1 MVGETATVPA
11 QNSKALQPKTRFL
24 AIRSVAALMLREM
37 ATTYGRS
44 PGGYVWALL
53 DPVAA
58 LALMSLFFSMTFHA
72 PPLGSNFV
80 LFYATGYLPFMLYS
94 EVGVKIGQAIRYSK
108 PLLAY
113 PRVTYVDALLSRF
126 VLNCLTHM
134 AVFAIII
141 SSIALIYDLRL
152 DLNIP
157 AILQSFG
164 MAMALALGIGSL
176 NCYLSS
182 TFPLWE
188 RIWSIANRPLFL
200 VSGVFFMVEN
210 LGERYRDFML
220 YNPLVHVILEMR
232 AGFYPTYDA
241 RLVSP
246 AYVYSVAIGCLFFG
260 MLLLN
265 RYHKDILNEGA

>member
-1 MVGETATVPA
+1 MVGETAAISNLIP
-11 QNSKALQPKTRFL
+11 KALAPKARFL
-24 AIRSVAALMLREM
+24 GIRSMVALMLREM
-37 ATTYGRS
+37 ATSYGRS
-44 PGGYVWALL
+44 PGGYLWALV

-58 LALMSLFFSMTFHA
+58 LTLMSMFFAMTFHA

-80 LFYATGYLPFMLYS
+80 LFYATGYLPFAMYS
-94 EVGVKIGQAIRYSK
+94 EVSVKVGQSIRFSK

-113 PRVTYVDALLSRF
+113 PRVTYVDALFSRF
-126 VLNCLTHM
+126 ILNCLTHL
-134 AVFAIII
+134 AIFSVII
-141 SSIALIYDLRL
+141 GGISVIYGLRL

-157 AILQSFG
+157 AILQAFG
-164 MAMALALGIGSL
+164 MAVALALGVGTL

-200 VSGVFFMVEN
+200 VSGVFFMVEKMGDSWRTP
-210 LGERYRDFML
+210 LL
-220 YNPLVHVILEMR
+220 YNPLIHVISQMR

-241 RLVSP
+241 PLVSP
-246 AYVYSVAIGCLFFG
+246 IYVYSVAIGCLFFG

-265 RYHKDILNEGA
+265 RYHKDILNEDG